1 MLIFITH
8 FLFIFSMNKPLELLA
23 TEDITPT
30 LVLISK
36 EFKLKSTK
44 KHISSNPI
52 SILTNSTT
60 GYRSKDLG
68 VLISPDIAFSRNH
81 SIEKEHDNIFYCSD
95 DIHVPFLQFSK
106 FLDPNMRDFL
116 EGRYGGCFLYGA
128 GQLNRSKIHRGDSI
142 DSNIVSNAVALYVPM
157 DKYASLVGGRQE

>member
-1 MLIFITH
+1 
-8 FLFIFSMNKPLELLA
+8 MNKPLELLA
-23 TEDITPT
+23 TEDIAST

-81 SIEKEHDNIFYCSD
+81 SIEKKHENIFYCSD

-106 FLDPNMRDFL
+106 FLDGRPFF
-116 EGRYGGCFLYGA
+116 EGKYEGCFLYGA

-142 DSNIVSNAVALYVPM
+142 DSNIVSNAVALYVSM

>member
-23 TEDITPT
+23 TEDIAPT

-52 SILTNSTT
+52 SILTNSNT

-81 SIEKEHDNIFYCSD
+81 SIENEYGNIFYCSE
-95 DIHVPFLQFSK
+95 DIHVPFLQFSR
-106 FLDPNMRDFL
+106 FLDGRPFF
-116 EGRYGGCFLYGA
+116 EKRYGGCFLYGA
-128 GQLNRSKIHRGDSI
+128 EQLNRSKLHRGDSI
-142 DSNIVSNAVALYVPM
+142 DSNIVSNAVALYVSM
-157 DKYASLVGGRQE
+157 DKYASLVDGGEK

>member
-23 TEDITPT
+23 TEDIAST

-81 SIEKEHDNIFYCSD
+81 SIEKEYENIFYCSE
-95 DIHVPFLQFSK
+95 DIRVPFVQFSR
-106 FLDPNMRDFL
+106 FLD
-116 EGRYGGCFLYGA
+116 GRSFFEDKFDGCFLYA
-128 GQLNRSKIHRGDSI
+128 AEQKNRSKIHRGTSI
-142 DSNIVSNAVALYVPM
+142 DSSVVSDAIALYLSM
-157 DKYASLVGGRQE
+157 DKYASLVGGEK